1 MRQVISLL
9 VENKAG
15 VLSRVVGLFSQRGYN
30 IESLNVAPALE
41 SDASRITLTTITDE
55 AGTEQ
60 VVKQLS
66 KLINVVKV
74 TPYDSALHVLRE
86 MALVRIQVNE
96 DNRTEVLALSEVFRA
111 RVIDVRPTS
120 YIFEVTGQA
129 EKIDAFLQNAQVYG
143 VRELHRTG
151 ELTLSRGN
159 VGKKQSSS
167 ARKRPAPVNDP
178 DQETPS
184 KSEVKAKHG
193 KTFL

>member
-41 SDASRITLTTITDE
+41 ADASRITLTTITDE

-74 TPYDSALHVLRE
+74 TPYDSAAHVLRE

-96 DNRTEVLALSEVFRA
+96 SNRTEVLALSEVFRA

-129 EKIDAFLQNAQVYG
+129 EKIDAFLHNAQVYG

-151 ELTLSRGN
+151 ELTLSRGKA
-159 VGKKQSSS
+159 GKKESSS
-167 ARKRPAPVNDP
+167 AREKPALVKNP
-178 DQETPS
+178 DQKTPS

-193 KTFL
+193 

>member
-1 MRQVISLL
+1 MRRVISLL

-15 VLSRVVGLFSQRGYN
+15 VLSRVVGHFSQRGSN

-41 SDASRITLTTITDE
+41 GASRITLTTITDD

-74 TPYDSALHVLRE
+74 TLYDPASHVLRE
-86 MALVRIQVNE
+86 MALVRIQVTE

-129 EKIDAFLQNAQVYG
+129 DKIDAFLQNAQVYG

-151 ELTLSRGN
+151 ELTLSRGKA
-159 VGKKQSSS
+159 GKKESSS
-167 ARKRPAPVNDP
+167 ARKKPALVNDP
-178 DQETPS
+178 DQENPP

-193 KTFL
+193 

>member
-1 MRQVISLL
+1 MRRVISLL

-41 SDASRITLTTITDE
+41 GASRITLTTITDD

-74 TPYDSALHVLRE
+74 TLYDPASHVLRE
-86 MALVRIQVNE
+86 MALVRIQVTE

-129 EKIDAFLQNAQVYG
+129 DKIDAFLQNAQVYG

-151 ELTLSRGN
+151 ELTLSRGKA
-159 VGKKQSSS
+159 GKKESSS
-167 ARKRPAPVNDP
+167 ARKKPALVNDP
-178 DQETPS
+178 DQENPP

-193 KTFL
+193 

>member
-1 MRQVISLL
+1 MRRVISLL

-41 SDASRITLTTITDE
+41 GASRITLTTITDD

-74 TPYDSALHVLRE
+74 TLYDPASHVLRE
-86 MALVRIQVNE
+86 MALVRIQVTE

-129 EKIDAFLQNAQVYG
+129 DKIDAFLQNAQVYG

-151 ELTLSRGN
+151 ELTLSRGKA
-159 VGKKQSSS
+159 GKKESSS
-167 ARKRPAPVNDP
+167 ARKRPALVNDS
-178 DQETPS
+178 DQENPS

-193 KTFL
+193 

>member
-41 SDASRITLTTITDE
+41 GASRITLTTITDE
-55 AGTEQ
+55 SGTEQ
-60 VVKQLS
+60 IVKQLS
-66 KLINVVKV
+66 KLINVLKV
-74 TPYDSALHVLRE
+74 TPYDSTVQVLRE

-96 DNRTEVLALSEVFRA
+96 NNRTEVLALSEVFRA

-129 EKIDAFLQNAQVYG
+129 EKIDTFLQNIQVYG
-143 VRELHRTG
+143 VRDVHRTG
-151 ELTLSRGN
+151 ELTLSRGKA
-159 VGKKQSSS
+159 GKKERSS
-167 ARKRPAPVNDP
+167 AQERPELVKHP
-178 DQETPS
+178 DQKTPS
-184 KSEVKAKHG
+184 KSEVKAKNG
-193 KTFL
+193 

>member
-41 SDASRITLTTITDE
+41 ADASRITLTTITDE

-74 TPYDSALHVLRE
+74 TPYDSATQVLRE

-96 DNRTEVLALSEVFRA
+96 SNRTEVLALSEVFRA

-143 VRELHRTG
+143 VRELHLTG
-151 ELTLSRGN
+151 ELTLSRGK

-167 ARKRPAPVNDP
+167 AREKPALVNDP
-178 DQETPS
+178 TQKTPS
-184 KSEVKAKHG
+184 KSEVKAKHD
-193 KTFL
+193 

>member
-1 MRQVISLL
+1 MRRVISLL

-41 SDASRITLTTITDE
+41 GASRITLTTITDD

-74 TPYDSALHVLRE
+74 TLYDPATHVLRE
-86 MALVRIQVNE
+86 MALVRIQVTE

-129 EKIDAFLQNAQVYG
+129 DKIDAFLQNAQVYG

-151 ELTLSRGN
+151 ELTLSRGKA
-159 VGKKQSSS
+159 GKKESSS
-167 ARKRPAPVNDP
+167 ARKRPALVNGP
-178 DQETPS
+178 DQENSP

-193 KTFL
+193 

>member
-41 SDASRITLTTITDE
+41 GASQITLTTITDE
-55 AGTEQ
+55 RGIEQ

-74 TPYDSALHVLRE
+74 TPYDSVAHVLRE

-143 VRELHRTG
+143 VREIHRTG
-151 ELTLSRGN
+151 ELTLSRGKA
-159 VGKKQSSS
+159 GKKRSSS
-167 ARKRPAPVNDP
+167 ARERPALVNNP
-178 DQETPS
+178 DQKTPS

-193 KTFL
+193 

>member
-1 MRQVISLL
+1 MRRVISLL

-41 SDASRITLTTITDE
+41 GASRITLTTITDD

-74 TPYDSALHVLRE
+74 TLYDPASHVLRE
-86 MALVRIQVNE
+86 MALVRIQVTE

-129 EKIDAFLQNAQVYG
+129 DKIDAFLQNAQVYG

-151 ELTLSRGN
+151 ELTLSRGKA
-159 VGKKQSSS
+159 GKKESSS
-167 ARKRPAPVNDP
+167 ARKKPALVNDP
-178 DQETPS
+178 DQENPL

-193 KTFL
+193 

>member
-30 IESLNVAPALE
+30 IESLNVAPALDPY
-41 SDASRITLTTITDE
+41 SSRITLTTTTDE

-74 TPYDSALHVLRE
+74 TPYDSATQVLRE
-86 MALVRIQVNE
+86 MALVRVQVTEN
-96 DNRTEVLALSEVFRA
+96 NRTEVLALSEVFRA
-111 RVIDVRPTS
+111 RVIDVRPNA

-129 EKIDAFLQNAQVYG
+129 EKIDAFLQNAQV
-143 VRELHRTG
+143 
-151 ELTLSRGN
+151 
-159 VGKKQSSS
+159 
-167 ARKRPAPVNDP
+167 
-178 DQETPS
+178 
-184 KSEVKAKHG
+184 
-193 KTFL
+193 

>member
-1 MRQVISLL
+1 MRRVISLL

-41 SDASRITLTTITDE
+41 GASRITLTTITDD

-74 TPYDSALHVLRE
+74 TLYDPASHVLRE
-86 MALVRIQVNE
+86 MALVRIQVTE

-120 YIFEVTGQA
+120 YIFEVTGQDD
-129 EKIDAFLQNAQVYG
+129 KIDAFLQNAKVYG

-151 ELTLSRGN
+151 ELTLSRGKA
-159 VGKKQSSS
+159 GKKESSS
-167 ARKRPAPVNDP
+167 ARKRPALVNDP
-178 DQETPS
+178 DQENPP

-193 KTFL
+193 

>member
-1 MRQVISLL
+1 MRRVISLL

-41 SDASRITLTTITDE
+41 GASRITLTTITDD

-74 TPYDSALHVLRE
+74 TLYDPATHVLRE
-86 MALVRIQVNE
+86 MALVRIQVTE

-129 EKIDAFLQNAQVYG
+129 DKIDAFLQNAQVYG

-151 ELTLSRGN
+151 ELTLSRGKA
-159 VGKKQSSS
+159 GKKESSS
-167 ARKRPAPVNDP
+167 ARKRPALVSDP
-178 DQETPS
+178 DQENPP

-193 KTFL
+193 

>member
-1 MRQVISLL
+1 MRRVISLL

-41 SDASRITLTTITDE
+41 GASRITLTTITDD

-74 TPYDSALHVLRE
+74 TLYDPASHVLRE
-86 MALVRIQVNE
+86 MALVRIQVTE

-129 EKIDAFLQNAQVYG
+129 DKIDAFLQNAQVYG

-151 ELTLSRGN
+151 ELTLSRGKA
-159 VGKKQSSS
+159 GKKESSS
-167 ARKRPAPVNDP
+167 ARKRSALVNAP
-178 DQETPS
+178 DQENPP
-184 KSEVKAKHG
+184 KSGVKAKHG
-193 KTFL
+193 

>member
-9 VENKAG
+9 VENKSG

-41 SDASRITLTTITDE
+41 GASRITLTTITDE

-74 TPYDSALHVLRE
+74 TVYDSAIHVLRE

-129 EKIDAFLQNAQVYG
+129 EKIDAFLQNAQGYG

-151 ELTLSRGN
+151 ELTLSRGKA
-159 VGKKQSSS
+159 GKKESSS
-167 ARKRPAPVNDP
+167 ARERPALVKNP
-178 DQETPS
+178 DQKTPS

-193 KTFL
+193 